1 MVVPN
6 NRGMTAFSAT
16 SAGQPEQNPAGAFKA
31 FRALRH
37 RDFRL
42 LWVGLAVSAIGTWM
56 QIVASS
62 LLVLKI
68 THGSAF
74 ALGSVSMA
82 QALAFFLFAL
92 VGGSVAD
99 RIDKRRLLLFTQSA
113 AASLAILLGFLTLFG
128 VIQLWMIFV
137 LAFLNGTLLSF
148 DQPARG
154 ALIPVLVPKE
164 DLGNAISLQ
173 SMIFNGA
180 STLGPALAGFG
191 VATLGYAGNF
201 FLNGA
206 SFAGVLIALYLM
218 RVRFEPSHRQSTF
231 HAIRAG
237 LGTVKRDAVLPW
249 ILSGYAALL
258 FLGPSASLILPVY
271 AVRVLH
277 VGPQRLGLLFSAA
290 GVGTVLG
297 ALFLAS
303 LASNPRRGPIYLKGI
318 FTWVAALT
326 TFALS
331 RSFWISMVALLVFG
345 IGQAL
350 AATTTLT
357 LLQTRVPEQMRGR
370 VMSLNTLLIMGV
382 RPLGDFP
389 AGVLI
394 TGIGAPGTVLLSA
407 GLVGMYGLVLAMRPA
422 VRST

>member
-1 MVVPN
+1 
-6 NRGMTAFSAT
+6 MTAVPAPTGVQSNR
-16 SAGQPEQNPAGAFKA
+16 PLAGAFKT

-42 LWVGLAVSAIGTWM
+42 LWVGLAVSAVGTWM
-56 QIVASS
+56 QIVAGS

-74 ALGSVSMA
+74 ALGSVSLA

-113 AASLAILLGFLTLFG
+113 AAALAILLGFLTLFG
-128 VIQLWMIFV
+128 VIQLWMFFV

-148 DQPARG
+148 DQPARA
-154 ALIPVLVPKE
+154 ALVPFLVPKE

-206 SFAGVLIALYLM
+206 SFLGVLIALYVM
-218 RVRFEPSHRQSTF
+218 RVPPSPTHQQSTLQ
-231 HAIRAG
+231 AIRAA
-237 LGTVKRDAVLPW
+237 LGTIKRDAVLPGVM
-249 ILSGYAALL
+249 SGYAALL
-258 FLGPSASLILPVY
+258 FLGPSAALILPVY
-271 AVRVLH
+271 AVKVLH
-277 VGPQRLGLLFSAA
+277 VGPERLGFLFSAA
-290 GVGTVLG
+290 GVGTILG
-297 ALFLAS
+297 ALFLSS
-303 LASNPRRGPIYLKGI
+303 LGSNPRRGPIYLSGI
-318 FTWVAALT
+318 FIWVAALT
-326 TFALS
+326 VFALS
-331 RSFWISMVALLVFG
+331 RWFWISTVALLVFG
-345 IGQAL
+345 LGQTL
-350 AATTTLT
+350 AGTTTIT
-357 LLQTRVPEQMRGR
+357 LMQTRVPEQMRGR

-389 AGVLI
+389 AGALI
-394 TGIGAPGTVLLSA
+394 SGIGAPGTVLLSA
-407 GLVGMYGLVLAMRPA
+407 SLVGIYGIVLAMRPA
-422 VRST
+422 LRSM

>member
-1 MVVPN
+1 MIAVP
-6 NRGMTAFSAT
+6 AAT
-16 SAGQPEQNPAGAFKA
+16 GVQSNQPLAGVFKT

-42 LWVGLAVSAIGTWM
+42 LWVGLAVSAVGTWM
-56 QIVASS
+56 QIVAGS

-74 ALGSVSMA
+74 VLGSVSLA

-113 AASLAILLGFLTLFG
+113 AAALAILLGFLTLFG
-128 VIQLWMIFV
+128 VIQLWMFFV

-148 DQPARG
+148 DQPARA
-154 ALIPVLVPKE
+154 ALVPFLVPKE

-180 STLGPALAGFG
+180 ATLGPALAGFG

-206 SFAGVLIALYLM
+206 SFLGVLIALYVM
-218 RVRFEPSHRQSTF
+218 RVTPGPTHQQSILQ
-231 HAIRAG
+231 AISAA
-237 LGTVKRDAVLPW
+237 LGTIKRDTVLPGVM
-249 ILSGYAALL
+249 SGYAALL
-258 FLGPSASLILPVY
+258 FLGPSAALILPIY
-271 AVRVLH
+271 AVKVLRI
-277 VGPQRLGLLFSAA
+277 GPERLGLLFSAA
-290 GVGTVLG
+290 GVGTILG
-297 ALFLAS
+297 ALFLSS
-303 LASNPRRGPIYLKGI
+303 LGSNPRRGPIYLSGI
-318 FTWVAALT
+318 FIWIAALT
-326 TFALS
+326 AFALS
-331 RSFWISMVALLVFG
+331 TWFWISAVALLVFG
-345 IGQAL
+345 LGQTL
-350 AATTTLT
+350 AGTTTIT
-357 LLQTRVPEQMRGR
+357 LMQTRVPEQMRGR

-389 AGVLI
+389 AGALI
-394 TGIGAPGTVLLSA
+394 AGIGAPGTVLLSA
-407 GLVGMYGLVLAMRPA
+407 GLVGIYGIALAMKPA
-422 VRST
+422 IRST

>member
-1 MVVPN
+1 MRVEP
-6 NRGMTAFSAT
+6 TASAAPSNSQT
-16 SAGQPEQNPAGAFKA
+16 PSVLTT

-42 LWVGLAVSAIGTWM
+42 LWVGLAVSAVGTWM
-56 QIVASS
+56 QIVAQS

-74 ALGSVSMA
+74 ALGSVSLA

-99 RIDKRRLLLFTQSA
+99 RLDKRRLLLCTQTGSA
-113 AASLAILLGFLTLFG
+113 VLAILLGFLTLFG
-128 VIQLWMIFV
+128 VIQLWMILV

-154 ALIPVLVPKE
+154 ALVPILVPKE

-173 SMIFNGA
+173 AMIFNGA

-201 FLNGA
+201 FLNAA
-206 SFAGVLIALYLM
+206 SFLGVLIALYCM
-218 RVRFEPSHRQSTF
+218 RVPSGPTHQQSTLQ
-231 HAIRAG
+231 AIRTA
-237 LGTVKRDAVLPW
+237 LGTVRRDAVLPW

-258 FLGPSASLILPVY
+258 FLGPSSALILPVY
-271 AVRVLH
+271 AVKILH
-277 VGPQRLGLLFSAA
+277 IGPERLGFLFSAA
-290 GVGTVLG
+290 GVGTIPG

-303 LASNPRRGPIYLKGI
+303 LGSNPRRGAIYLTGI
-318 FTWVAALT
+318 FIWVAALT
-326 TFALS
+326 GFALS
-331 RSFWISMVALLVFG
+331 AQFWISMTALLVVG
-345 IGQAL
+345 IGQTL
-350 AATTTLT
+350 AGTTTIT

-370 VMSLNTLLIMGV
+370 VMSLNTLLMMGI

-389 AGVLI
+389 AGALI
-394 TGIGAPGTVLLSA
+394 AGIGAPGTVLLSA
-407 GLVGMYGLVLAMRPA
+407 SLVGIYGLMLAMQFRLDKFP
-422 VRST
+422 

>member
-1 MVVPN
+1 LFDGRPH
-6 NRGMTAFSAT
+6 
-16 SAGQPEQNPAGAFKA
+16 AGGSNL

-42 LWVGLAVSAIGTWM
+42 LWIGLAVSAVGTWM

-74 ALGSVSMA
+74 ALGSISLA

-99 RIDKRRLLLFTQSA
+99 RIDKRRLLLFTQGA
-113 AASLAILLGFLTLFG
+113 AATLSILLGFLTLFG
-128 VIQLWMIFV
+128 VIRLWMMFG

-154 ALIPVLVPKE
+154 ALVPVLVRKE

-173 SMIFNGA
+173 SMIFNAA
-180 STLGPALAGFG
+180 STIGPALAGFG

-201 FLNGA
+201 FLNA
-206 SFAGVLIALYLM
+206 VSYAGVLIALYVM
-218 RVRFEPSHRQSTF
+218 RVPRGPTHRQPTLD
-231 HAIRAG
+231 AIRAA
-237 LGTVKRDAVLPW
+237 LGSVKRDAVLPW

-258 FLGPSASLILPVY
+258 FLGPSAALILPVY
-271 AVRVLH
+271 SVRVLH
-277 VGPQRLGLLFSAA
+277 IGPERLGFLFSAA

-297 ALFLAS
+297 SLYLAS
-303 LASNPRRGPIYLKGI
+303 RADRPKQGGIYLRGI
-318 FTWVAALT
+318 LIWVVALT
-326 TFALS
+326 MFAVS
-331 RSFWISMVALLVFG
+331 RSFWISMGALLVFG
-345 IGQAL
+345 AGQAL
-350 AATTTLT
+350 AATRTIT

-370 VMSLNTLLIMGV
+370 VMSLNTLLMMGV

-389 AGVLI
+389 AGALI
-394 TGIGAPGTVLLSA
+394 SAIGAPGTLLLSA
-407 GLVGMYGLVLAMRPA
+407 GLVGVYGVVLAIRPA
-422 VRST
+422 IRSI